1 LALKDKIRL
10 LFEIKDTPHRISLAF
25 ALGVFIGMSPL
36 FGIHTVLGI
45 LLASAFGLNRLA
57 TIVGVYI
64 TNPWTI
70 VPIYT
75 FSTWVGAKCLGINNI
90 LPDINWKHIS
100 LIALLH
106 DVSPL
111 LMPFLVGTLL
121 TGTIS
126 SLVSYIIIFRIAKR
140 AHHE

>member
-1 LALKDKIRL
+1 MALKDRIRL

-25 ALGVFIGMSPL
+25 ALGVFIGISPF

-45 LLASAFGLNRLA
+45 FLASVFRLNRLA

-75 FSTWVGAKCLGINNI
+75 FSTWVGGKCLGADKL
-90 LPDINWKHIS
+90 LPDINWEHIS
-100 LIALLH
+100 IVALLN
-106 DVSPL
+106 DLSPL
-111 LMPFLVGTLL
+111 LMPFIIGTLL
-121 TGTIS
+121 VGAIAS
-126 SLVSYIIIFRIAKR
+126 VVSYVVIIRIARKT
-140 AHHE
+140 HG